1 MSATSQIDAR
11 FRHWFPYSHFNRM
24 QSRCLPAV
32 LHGDGNVV
40 VSAPTGSGKTA
51 IFELAMVR
59 CFLKSL
65 ASQAVYLCP
74 TRSLCG
80 ERARDWTVKLGR
92 LNLKVLEVT
101 GDTDVQYIG
110 PEASVIVATPEKF
123 DSATRQLSPRCLENV
138 KLLLI
143 DEVHMLNEQRGATLE
158 VVISRMKSKA
168 PSARYIAVSATIPN
182 SRDICLWLSTSGHE
196 RATDLRFGNEARPVP
211 LEQRVV
217 CTPINGR
224 NPFTYENSLNYQ
236 LPALITEHSSGKPTI
251 VFCSTRRS
259 ALMTAEH
266 LLKEGRFP
274 RKKAAKCNDAKLGE
288 LMEHGLAIHHA
299 GLSSHDREACEQ
311 AFLRNEIRILCSTS
325 TLAVGVNL
333 PAHLVII
340 KSTKMY
346 NGRAYCEYSELDVLQ
361 MIGRAG
367 RPQFDT
373 RGVAV
378 IMTDP
383 ANREKYENLCRG
395 MRPIE
400 SCLYENLTEHL
411 NAEIAVGS
419 IRHIEEAVAWLKS
432 TYLYIRMQVNPGKYI
447 REHESPEESLRRKL
461 ADIVASL
468 AKIGLAKEA
477 NGALGTTK
485 IGVGMAKA
493 YVRYGTMQAIY
504 EMPQNPG
511 LKELLV
517 TVSKSGEFEELRF
530 QPGDKSILNE
540 AIKDSRIR
548 YRDAEKLKHP
558 WQRIF
563 YLLQI
568 TLGDVA
574 VSRYGHQQAQEMQWI
589 FTRSQRIIRCIIEC
603 LLERGDGA
611 GLLGA
616 LEMQAMFGRRMW
628 SDSPFVLTQVPRLG
642 KAYSRALNEAG
653 IKTIADLRACDEQ
666 RVEVVLGRN
675 PPFGNQ
681 VLSAHLWCP
690 M

>member
-1 MSATSQIDAR
+1 
-11 FRHWFPYSHFNRM
+11 M
-24 QSRCLPAV
+24 QSKCLSAV

-59 CFLKSL
+59 CFLGSL

-74 TRSLCG
+74 TKSLCG
-80 ERARDWTVKLGR
+80 ERVREWTLKLSR

-123 DSATRQLSPRCLENV
+123 DSVTRQLSPRCLENI
-138 KLLLI
+138 KLFLI

-182 SRDICLWLSTSGHE
+182 SFDICLWLSTSGH
-196 RATDLRFGNEARPVP
+196 AADLRFGNEARPVP
-211 LEQRVV
+211 LEQHVV

-236 LPALITEHSSGKPTI
+236 LPALITEFSSGKPTI
-251 VFCSTRRS
+251 IFCSTRRS
-259 ALMTAEH
+259 ALLTAEH
-266 LLKEGRFP
+266 LLKDGRFP
-274 RKKAAKCNDAKLGE
+274 RKSSAKCNDAKLGE
-288 LMEHGLAIHHA
+288 LMEHGIAIHHA
-299 GLSSHDREACEQ
+299 GLSSHDRGICEQ
-311 AFLRNEIRILCSTS
+311 AFLRNEIKVLCSTS

-346 NGRAYCEYSELDVLQ
+346 NGRTYCEYSELDILQ

-373 RGVAV
+373 KGVAV

-383 ANREKYENLCRG
+383 ANKEKYENLCGG

-411 NAEIAVGS
+411 NAEIAIGS
-419 IRHIEEAVAWLKS
+419 IRSIEEAVAWLKS
-432 TYLYIRMQVNPGKYI
+432 TYLYVRMQVNPGKYI
-447 REHESPEESLRRKL
+447 PENENPEESFRRKL
-461 ADIVASL
+461 ADIIVSL
-468 AKIGLAKEA
+468 AKVGLAKEA
-477 NGALGTTK
+477 NGKLSTTK

-504 EMPQNPG
+504 EMPQNPSV
-511 LKELLV
+511 KELLV
-517 TVSKSGEFEELRF
+517 TISKSGEFEELRF

-548 YRDAEKLKHP
+548 YRDSEKLKYP

-568 TLGDVA
+568 TLGDIA
-574 VSRYGHQQAQEMQWI
+574 VSKYGHQQVQEIQWI
-589 FTRSQRIIRCIIEC
+589 FTRSHRIIRCIIEC
-603 LLERGDGA
+603 LHERGDGT
-611 GLLGA
+611 GLLNA
-616 LEMQAMFGRRMW
+616 LEMQAVFSRRMW
-628 SDSPFVLTQVPRLG
+628 SDSPLILTQVPRLG
-642 KAYSRALNEAG
+642 KVYSRNLNEAG
-653 IKTIADLRACDEQ
+653 IRTIADLRACDEQ
-666 RVEVVLGRN
+666 RIEVIIGRN

-681 VLSAHLWCP
+681 VLSAHL
-690 M
+690 